1 MGLCILP
8 FCCWFCFGCIV
19 STGTISLMT
28 VHVESKC
35 GDPVLDWTAFRADSY
50 PGYIMELS

>member
-1 MGLCILP
+1 
-8 FCCWFCFGCIV
+8 
-19 STGTISLMT
+19 MT
-28 VHVESKC
+28 VHVENEC